1 MTAMSVL
8 FGTVSPSWTRISVSV
23 PSKGEGTSAFTLSV
37 MTSTIGSYL
46 STWSPG
52 FLSHL
57 PIVPS
62 ATLSPSWGIWTFG
75 MARSVAQSADG
86 RPHEAAD
93 VGELRLLGR
102 AQL

>member
-1 MTAMSVL
+1 MTAISVL

-23 PSKGEGTSAFTLSV
+23 PSNGDGTSALTLSV
-37 MTSTIGSYL
+37 ITSTIGSYL

-62 ATLSPSWGIWTFG
+62 ATLSPSCGIWTLG
-75 MARSVAQSADG
+75 MLWVSPGVGRQS
-86 RPHEAAD
+86 
-93 VGELRLLGR
+93 
-102 AQL
+102 